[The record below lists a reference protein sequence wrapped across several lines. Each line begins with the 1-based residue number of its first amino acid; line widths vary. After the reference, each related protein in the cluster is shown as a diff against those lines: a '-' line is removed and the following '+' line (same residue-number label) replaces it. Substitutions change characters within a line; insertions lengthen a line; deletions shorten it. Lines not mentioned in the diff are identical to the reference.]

1 MKAFSNKMTKVSY
14 FIKFQ
19 QQKNQRFKELL
30 ENTKFSSPEL
40 KQ

>member
-19 QQKNQRFKELL
+19 PKHKG
-30 ENTKFSSPEL
+30 KKHFSGDWIIFFQL
-40 KQ
+40 

>member
-19 QQKNQRFKELL
+19 QQKNHRFKEVLMSTKYETRDL
-30 ENTKFSSPEL
+30 E
-40 KQ
+40 